1 MIELAPP
8 GDLTWW
14 TSFGISD
21 ILTGMVSAGVALV
34 VGWFVLRG
42 KLAETEQSR
51 ESSIWVASKEL
62 REDLYERVKSLE
74 TDREKMKEE
83 ITDLHEARVNDA
95 YVRAYARMLVDVF
108 PDPPGPPEAP
118 LIVAKVLGL
127 LDEALQDDQPMPN
140 DPAPRIRDS
149 TGTE

>member
-1 MIELAPP
+1 MAPP
-8 GDLTWW
+8 SDLGWW

-42 KLAETEQSR
+42 KLAETSQSR
-51 ESSIWVASKEL
+51 EEAIWTASREL

-74 TDREKMKEE
+74 TDREKMKSE
-83 ITDLHEARVNDA
+83 ITSLHEERVNDA
-95 YVRAYARMLVDVF
+95 YVRAYARVVVDAF
-108 PDPPGPPEAP
+108 PDPPGPPTAP
-118 LIVAKVLGL
+118 PVVAKVLGL

-140 DPAPRIRDS
+140 GSAPRIRDP
-149 TGTE
+149 TDTE